1 MDTLEY
7 RNSGKELNR
16 TMSQHLS
23 HGAETRSDQELLED
37 FLAHQDSEA
46 FAHLVERHGPMILG
60 VCRRLLRNQ
69 SDAEDAFQAT
79 FLTLLRKGHSIR
91 QKMALPNWL
100 YRVAVRISLRQR
112 SKSQKHKTSEPLSD
126 VAIEHSP
133 ADEMAWREAA
143 DVLDRELRG
152 LPESYRAP
160 LLLCCI
166 EGRSYE
172 EAAAE
177 LGCPVGTLAVRLM
190 RGREMLRKRL
200 VRRGLVL
207 GAGFLAAQAFWP
219 KAEAAIPPQLLRS
232 TISGAKRMLF
242 GKSAGSAI
250 SPQVAALMKSQDK
263 GSRLLNPGVIVGIA
277 LGLISIGVGVFV
289 VYTYLGERKFQA
301 SAPKANSGQQP
312 KLVQPVPPQPP
323 QQAEQRQFIPG
334 LWIGRW
340 NGKEVVWAPAP
351 PNGPR
356 PAKNEP
362 VVEIAFV
369 GRLLQ
374 PQGVPAAFLLV
385 QEFTWLNFVLGI

>member
-1 MDTLEY
+1 
-7 RNSGKELNR
+7 
-16 TMSQHLS
+16 MSHHLS
-23 HGAETRSDQELLED
+23 HGAQTRSDQELLED

-69 SDAEDAFQAT
+69 ADAEDAFQAT

-112 SKSQKHKTSEPLSD
+112 SKSQKHSSAQTLTD
-126 VAIEHSP
+126 VPVEHCP
-133 ADEMAWREAA
+133 ADELAWREAA
-143 DVLDRELRG
+143 EVLDRELHG
-152 LPESYRAP
+152 LPENYRSP

-172 EAAAE
+172 EAAEE

-190 RGREMLRKRL
+190 RAREMLRKRL

-219 KAEAAIPPQLLRS
+219 KAEAAIPPELLQC
-232 TISGAKRMLF
+232 TISGGKRMLL

-250 SPQVAALMKSQDK
+250 SPKVAALMRSQEK
-263 GSRLLNPGVIVGIA
+263 APRLLSRGLVTGIA
-277 LGLISIGVGVFV
+277 LGLISIGVGIFV
-289 VYTYLGERKFQA
+289 VSTYLGERKFQA
-301 SAPKANSGQQP
+301 SVSKENLGPQP
-312 KLVQPVPPQPP
+312 NLAQAAPPQPP
-323 QQAEQRQFIPG
+323 QQPQEKKFIPG

-340 NGKEVVWAPAP
+340 NGREVVWAPSP
-351 PNGPR
+351 PIGPR
-356 PAKNEP
+356 PGKNEP

-369 GRLLQ
+369 GRLVP
-374 PQGVPAAFLLV
+374 PQNVPAAFLLV
-385 QEFTWLNFVLGI
+385 QDFAWLNLVMGV